1 MPTISTY
8 TLAKRLDGEIT
19 RIIAAARAAGLF
31 EGQAQQDTKL
41 LKRDLTD
48 ARLDIRD
55 YELAETKAEQL
66 QLGKDARQR
75 LASVQQGILA
85 ASQYNVFSAI
95 EVAQLSAQIA
105 QLQEQLE

>member
-1 MPTISTY
+1 MPNVSTY

-19 RIIAAARAAGLF
+19 RVVAAARAAGLL
-31 EGQAQQDTKL
+31 EGSAQQELKL

-66 QLGKDARQR
+66 RLGEDASKR
-75 LASVQQGILA
+75 LTSVQQGILA
-85 ASQYNVFSAI
+85 ASQYNVFSAV

-105 QLQEQLE
+105 QLQEQLQ

>member
-1 MPTISTY
+1 MPNVSTY

-19 RIIAAARAAGLF
+19 RVVAAARVAGLL
-31 EGQAQQDTKL
+31 EGSVQQELKL

-55 YELAETKAEQL
+55 YELAETKTEQL
-66 QLGKDARQR
+66 RLGQDAAKRLMDVQR
-75 LASVQQGILA
+75 GILA
-85 ASQYNVFSAI
+85 ASQYNIFSAI

-105 QLQEQLE
+105 QLQEQLQ